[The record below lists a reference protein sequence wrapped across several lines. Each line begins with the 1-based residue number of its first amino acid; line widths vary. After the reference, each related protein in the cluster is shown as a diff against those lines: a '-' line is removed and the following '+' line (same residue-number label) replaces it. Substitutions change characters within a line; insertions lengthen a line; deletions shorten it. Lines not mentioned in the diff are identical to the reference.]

1 VSFDFVSLELIYV
14 FCCFFCAFFKQK
26 SAGFCCLLMLL
37 GGFLMVFSAF
47 LFSGDSLLSESYPIN
62 VTFTATSA
70 RAFGKS
76 RPKMS
81 MES

>member
-37 GGFLMVFSAF
+37 GGFLMVFSVF
-47 LFSGDSLLSESYPIN
+47 LFSGDSLLSESYLIN
-62 VTFTATSA
+62 VAITA
-70 RAFGKS
+70 RLCMPLG
-76 RPKMS
+76 
-81 MES
+81 

>member
-37 GGFLMVFSAF
+37 GGFLMVFSVF
-47 LFSGDSLLSESYPIN
+47 LFSGDSLLCESYLIN
-62 VTFTATSA
+62 VAITA
-70 RAFGKS
+70 RLCMPLG
-76 RPKMS
+76 
-81 MES
+81 